1 MIVNIVLSMKLS
13 IKSLQAS
20 IILWLI
26 VILTGAVSTVF
37 LDPIFTGGN
46 KKAISN
52 LVDNFRSEKK
62 LSVNKYYNDG
72 KYELVKP
79 PKEYDGSI
87 RFYYN
92 DKANQVQATKEE
104 EEDETKKKKLAE
116 LELKYREQGFKALY

>member
-1 MIVNIVLSMKLS
+1 MKLS